1 MVFSKLMGALFG
13 KGGESKQS
21 AVEMESVE
29 YQGYTITPAPMP
41 DAGGYR
47 INGTITR
54 GERSHQ
60 FIRADILPGSQSCAD
75 EMIRKAKQLID
86 QQGAGEGSFW

>member
-29 YQGYTITPAPMP
+29 YQGYTITRRRCLMPVATELTARSLGVSAVTSLSARISCPAVRVALM
-41 DAGGYR
+41 R
-47 INGTITR
+47 
-54 GERSHQ
+54 
-60 FIRADILPGSQSCAD
+60 
-75 EMIRKAKQLID
+75 
-86 QQGAGEGSFW
+86 